1 MPIAVEDEV
10 RAVLSSKRE
19 EKIHKAFMNAW
30 EDWDKNPEKSKYSR
44 WPRTRATMVFERI
57 AARLL
62 EEFTGEPGVDFFFKD
77 ETIKFVFDHKV
88 LVRAKKGDEA
98 GLGRNITTQ
107 AAIDFCEAQADLPGL
122 EGLQKIEVVYTLNK
136 TATAIEAIIV
146 QARDGDMKLWAY
158 NLGGGAAT
166 AEIIPLPLPTQ
177 PGTIMDDLVSPK
189 KNIGKTE
196 NKDSQK

>member
-62 EEFTGEPGVDFFFKD
+62 EEFTGEPGVDFFFQ
-77 ETIKFVFDHKV
+77 
-88 LVRAKKGDEA
+88 
-98 GLGRNITTQ
+98 GRNHQ
-107 AAIDFCEAQADLPGL
+107 VRL
-122 EGLQKIEVVYTLNK
+122 
-136 TATAIEAIIV
+136 
-146 QARDGDMKLWAY
+146 
-158 NLGGGAAT
+158 
-166 AEIIPLPLPTQ
+166 
-177 PGTIMDDLVSPK
+177 
-189 KNIGKTE
+189 
-196 NKDSQK
+196 